1 MFDYGK
7 IIFMDNKPIYF
18 NYVFKFS
25 GGVEKRFDV
34 RLDSGTLNLIRQ
46 PKESYPEWADLNFF
60 KCPNC
65 TIDEEKYKNCPIVES
80 IVDVID
86 FFKNSASY
94 EEVDVSIETE
104 ARTYF
109 KHTTHQKSVS
119 PLIGIYMVT
128 SGCPVMDKL
137 KPMVRYHLPFAT
149 EDETRYRVIS
159 MYLIAQYFIHRK
171 GGEPDW
177 DLKNL
182 VKIYDEVR
190 VVNKSFSKRLSNI
203 KIEDA
208 SINALII
215 LDCFADFV
223 KFSISKDML
232 DDMKTLFKAYLGKS

>member
-1 MFDYGK
+1 
-7 IIFMDNKPIYF
+7 MDNKPTYF

-25 GGVEKRFDV
+25 DGAEKRFDV
-34 RLDSGTLNLIRQ
+34 QLESETLNLIRQ
-46 PKESYPEWADLNFF
+46 PKDSYPEWADLNFF
-60 KCPNC
+60 KCLNC
-65 TIDEEKYKNCPIVES
+65 TIDEEKYKNCPTVES
-80 IVDVID
+80 IVDVVD

-109 KHTTHQKSVS
+109 KHTTLQKSVS

-159 MYLIAQYFIHRK
+159 MYLIVQYFVHRQ
-171 GGEPDW
+171 GGWPDW

-190 VVNKSFSKRLSNI
+190 IVNKSFSKRLSNL

-232 DDMKTLFKAYLGKS
+232 NDMETLFKAYLDKPKNPRED

>member
-1 MFDYGK
+1 
-7 IIFMDNKPIYF
+7 
-18 NYVFKFS
+18 
-25 GGVEKRFDV
+25 
-34 RLDSGTLNLIRQ
+34 
-46 PKESYPEWADLNFF
+46 
-60 KCPNC
+60 
-65 TIDEEKYKNCPIVES
+65 
-80 IVDVID
+80 
-86 FFKNSASY
+86 
-94 EEVDVSIETE
+94 
-104 ARTYF
+104 
-109 KHTTHQKSVS
+109 
-119 PLIGIYMVT
+119 MVT

-171 GGEPDW
+171 GEEPDW

-232 DDMKTLFKAYLGKS
+232 DDMKTMFRAYLEKS